1 MEEFTKQMA
10 HSSMSVL
17 TKVVRRSCELS
28 QSKSFCQLLTDSLCS
43 LRKSRQKL
51 EGKARKSLH
60 VGRVAS
66 VTAVIVTL

>member
-28 QSKSFCQLLTDSLCS
+28 QSKSFCRLIHCI
-43 LRKSRQKL
+43 RFGKVGKNEEAKPGNPCVWGAGRQ
-51 EGKARKSLH
+51 
-60 VGRVAS
+60 
-66 VTAVIVTL
+66 